1 MRMEINNVFYLYA
14 FYYLFKCARAMMSL
28 FFNKQALQTFSEK
41 YQGAYK
47 SSGQTY
53 LNLVYFIIKIV
64 YSYSVSKMYYVTLL
78 CQITA

>member
-14 FYYLFKCARAMMSL
+14 FYYLFQCARVIMSL
-28 FFNKQALQTFSEK
+28 FFNTQALQTFEK

-64 YSYSVSKMYYVTLL
+64 YSYSVSNIYYDE
-78 CQITA
+78 